1 MLLKIK
7 VVRVK
12 IMPANDKSFFWA
24 CWLVLLCGVS
34 FAAAQE
40 KEPKKD
46 VQQPGSATKREPAE
60 EVLRV
65 NTRVVFI
72 DALVKDKK
80 KGAPL
85 KNLTRDD
92 FTVLDDGRV
101 RELTYFGTGSETRRP
116 RALMLV
122 IDFEGHW
129 GRTFH
134 NKETV
139 SRLAASLLKLPPE
152 DELAIAVSWRGKSD
166 SPCSP
171 INPDALYN
179 PPPLLMLQDF
189 TRDRRK
195 IIAALDSVP
204 ELSAKYERD
213 YKKIDWTYD
222 TVNTTSGI
230 ACAAAALRRAAAER
244 PNSQA
249 VMVVAADDLA
259 YFPFAV
265 RDEMVR
271 SSLETGITMNL
282 LRTRTFFLTNWAA
295 DVAKKTDFRGMP
307 GTVEVVADMT
317 KQTGGEMARVGS
329 AKKYV
334 EEFEKLVG
342 NLTSR
347 YILGFTLDD
356 DEQNTNRVRKLEV
369 RVKARDE
376 RGKERRVVISAR
388 NGYFVSKE

>member
-1 MLLKIK
+1 ML
-7 VVRVK
+7 
-12 IMPANDKSFFWA
+12 ANDKSFLWA
-24 CWLVLLCGVS
+24 CCLMLLCGVP
-34 FAAAQE
+34 FAVAQE
-40 KEPKKD
+40 KERKKD
-46 VQQPGSATKREPAE
+46 VQQTSSTTEQEPAE
-60 EVLRV
+60 EVLRI
-65 NTRVVFI
+65 NTRVVFV
-72 DALVKDKK
+72 DVLVKDKK
-80 KGAPL
+80 KGAPV
-85 KNLTRDD
+85 KNLNRDN

-101 RELTYFGTGSETRRP
+101 RELTYFSTGSETRRP

-122 IDFEGHW
+122 IDFVGDW

-139 SRLAASLLKLPPE
+139 SRLATALAKLPPE
-152 DELAIAVSWRGKSD
+152 DELAIAVSWLGNSD

-171 INPDALYN
+171 LNPDALYD
-179 PPPLLMLQDF
+179 PPPLQILQDF

-195 IIAALDSVP
+195 IITALESVP

-213 YKKIDWTYD
+213 YKKIDWTYN

-230 ACAAAALRRAAAER
+230 ACAADALRRAAAER

-249 VMVVAADDLA
+249 VMVVAADDLT

-265 RDEMVR
+265 RDEIVR
-271 SSLETGITMNL
+271 SSQETGITMNL
-282 LRTRTFFLTNWAA
+282 LQIRTFFLTNWAA
-295 DVAKKTDFRGMP
+295 DIAKKTDFRDMP
-307 GTVEVVADMT
+307 GTIEVVADIT

-347 YILGFTLDD
+347 YMLGFTLEDN
-356 DEQNTNRVRKLEV
+356 EQNTSRLHKLEI

-376 RGKERRVVISAR
+376 RGKERKVIVSAR
-388 NGYFVSKE
+388 NGYYLPNQ

>member
-1 MLLKIK
+1 MQAK
-7 VVRVK
+7 
-12 IMPANDKSFFWA
+12 DKSFLWA
-24 CWLVLLCGVS
+24 CWFVLLCGVP
-34 FAAAQE
+34 FAVAQE
-40 KEPKKD
+40 KERKKD
-46 VQQPGSATKREPAE
+46 VLRPGSTTEQERDE

-65 NTRVVFI
+65 NTRIVFI
-72 DALVKDKK
+72 DALVKNKK
-80 KGAPL
+80 KGAPVR
-85 KNLTRDD
+85 NLTRDN

-101 RELTYFGTGSETRRP
+101 RELTYFSTGGETRRP

-122 IDFEGHW
+122 IDFQGDW

-139 SRLAASLLKLPPE
+139 SRLATALAKLPPE
-152 DELAIAVSWRGKSD
+152 DELAIAVSWLGKSD

-171 INPDALYN
+171 LNPDALYN
-179 PPPLLMLQDF
+179 PPPLRILQDL

-195 IIAALDSVP
+195 IIAALESVP
-204 ELSAKYERD
+204 ELAEKYERD
-213 YKKIDWTYD
+213 YKKIDWTYN

-230 ACAAAALRRAAAER
+230 ACAAEMLRLAAAER

-249 VMVVAADDLA
+249 VMVIAADDLT
-259 YFPFAV
+259 YFPFVV
-265 RDEMVR
+265 RDEIVR
-271 SSLETGITMNL
+271 SSQETGITMNL
-282 LRTRTFFLTNWAA
+282 LQIRTFFLTNWAA
-295 DVAKKTDFRGMP
+295 DIAKKTDFRDMP
-307 GTVEVVADMT
+307 GTVEVVADIT

-347 YILGFTLDD
+347 YTLGFTLEDN
-356 DEQNTNRVRKLEV
+356 EQNANRLHKLEI

-376 RGKERRVVISAR
+376 QGKEQKVVVSAR
-388 NGYFVSKE
+388 NGYYLPNQ